1 MMEQDA
7 RCEHR
12 APTRFCVV
20 CGWELHDTPPV
31 VDNPDGQGHGET
43 DDQRR
48 HREAIDAAVKGAIG
62 L

>member
-1 MMEQDA
+1 MRPVSVSVSWVE
-7 RCEHR
+7 
-12 APTRFCVV
+12 T
-20 CGWELHDTPPV
+20 PV

-48 HREAIDAAVKGAIG
+48 HREAIDAATKGAVG